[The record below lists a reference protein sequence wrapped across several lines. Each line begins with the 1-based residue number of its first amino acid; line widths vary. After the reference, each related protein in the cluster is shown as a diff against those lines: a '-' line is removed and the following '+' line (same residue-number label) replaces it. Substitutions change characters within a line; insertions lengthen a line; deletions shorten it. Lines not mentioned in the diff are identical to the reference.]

1 LFIPEPADTDL
12 EGKPKASLSPLLLV
26 TGSLSKGEDA
36 NGFSSKK
43 LEFSQPP
50 SPGRVSEKLLNGSGF
65 DTARDDEVTE
75 EGDKAVDSLFSLTVI
90 GATAVSSRDDSTAVD
105 GLMLL
110 FGTATL
116 SVEMAFGD

>member
-1 LFIPEPADTDL
+1 M
-12 EGKPKASLSPLLLV
+12 

-65 DTARDDEVTE
+65 DNTARDEEVTE
-75 EGDKAVDSLFSLTVI
+75 EGGKAVDSLFSLTVI
-90 GATAVSSRDDSTAVD
+90 GATAVSSRVDSTAVYR
-105 GLMLL
+105 LMLL
-110 FGTATL
+110 LGTATL
-116 SVEMAFGD
+116 SVEMAFDD